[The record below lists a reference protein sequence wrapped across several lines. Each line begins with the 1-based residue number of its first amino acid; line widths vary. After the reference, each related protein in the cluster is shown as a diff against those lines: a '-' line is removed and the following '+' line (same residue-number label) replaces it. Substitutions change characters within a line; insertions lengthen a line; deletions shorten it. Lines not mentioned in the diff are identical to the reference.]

1 MFPGSGPTGIHH
13 VLSVE
18 CSEGRDV
25 IYGINLA
32 HRLVSADLRMI
43 LDIALNIL
51 PPNDWVIIVR
61 REQLRD
67 MFGPRLNG
75 MKPFLAE

>member
-1 MFPGSGPTGIHH
+1 
-13 VLSVE
+13 
-18 CSEGRDV
+18 
-25 IYGINLA
+25 
-32 HRLVSADLRMI
+32 MI